1 MKNVIKPIVRSV
13 LTPLGVIAA
22 TSATDAAIHKKMF
35 QSCMTVLIISNEE
48 MYNIMKIVKSLA

>member
-1 MKNVIKPIVRSV
+1 MKNVIKPVVRSV

-22 TSATDAAIHKKMF
+22 TSATDAAIDKKMF
-35 QSCMTVLIISNEE
+35 QSCMTALIISNEE

>member
-22 TSATDAAIHKKMF
+22 TSATDAAIDKKMF
-35 QSCMTVLIISNEE
+35 QSCMTALIISNQE